1 MLVQLDARRMGR
13 GEIHAYIKEA
23 LSLPTWYG
31 NNLDALYDC
40 LTDLSET
47 ELVIEH
53 TAQADDYFQ
62 HVLRVLRAAE
72 RENTALTV
80 RIIQ

>member
-1 MLVQLDARRMGR
+1 MRVQLDARRMGR
-13 GEIHAYIKEA
+13 DEIHAYIKEA

-40 LTDLSET
+40 LTVLPET
-47 ELVIEH
+47 ELVIDH
-53 TAQADDYFQ
+53 AAQADDSFQ
-62 HVLRVLRAAE
+62 RVLRVLRAAE